1 MALCRRYASEDEEDE
16 DAVEV
21 EDSMPLQNLDDV
33 AVAVAAVVDKA
44 KSENR
49 VHSLLVFRLLCVWWR
64 DSSYCAGA
72 HCFGE
77 EDDLQHQAQGRSL
90 PPEGRGPR
98 DLFRASGLDSRRA
111 RTASGTAQVVM
122 HILRYAIHRT
132 SSRIIV
138 HQFFNLRTSRSTL
151 NRIVIELSWLLW
163 LNNLP
168 VMRFPSTSP

>member
-21 EDSMPLQNLDDV
+21 EDSMPPLQNLDDV

-49 VHSLLVFRLLCVWWR
+49 VHSLFVFRLLYVWWH

-77 EDDLQHQAQGRSL
+77 EDDLTTGRTTPSR
-90 PPEGRGPR
+90 PIP
-98 DLFRASGLDSRRA
+98 SGLDSRRA
-111 RTASGTAQVVM
+111 RTASGTAHVAM
-122 HILRYAIHRT
+122 HILRYAIHKT

-151 NRIVIELSWLLW
+151 NRIVIELSLLLW
-163 LNNLP
+163 LSNLP